1 MAINQQYFQ
10 NLILRINSLPTCS
23 QEVSVLM
30 GEAMSYVNPLLQNL
44 EQQIA
49 NDASLIIPPTDLITV
64 IEWINK
70 IINQYV
76 IPYEKKIVEYT
87 TLASQMEQ
95 VIATFEAKV
104 QACINYKTILKQI
117 ENIGINNLIDSGT
130 GLLNSTGQDII
141 KSLGINPLNT
151 VQDVVYLK
159 NFIQI
164 YSTAYVPSL
173 VSGAQSLT

>member
-10 NLILRINSLPTCS
+10 NLINRINSLPTCS

-49 NDASLIIPPTDLITV
+49 NDAPLIIPPTDLISV
-64 IEWINK
+64 IAWINK

-76 IPYEKKIVEYT
+76 IPYEKKIAEYAV
-87 TLASQMEQ
+87 LASQMEQ
-95 VIATFEAKV
+95 VITTFEAKV
-104 QACINYKTILKQI
+104 QACVNYKLILKQI
-117 ENIGINNLIDSGT
+117 ENIGINNLINSET
-130 GLLNSTGQDII
+130 GLLNSAGQDII

-151 VQDVVYLK
+151 IQDVVNLK
-159 NFIQI
+159 NFIQT
-164 YSTAYVPSL
+164 YSTAVVPSL